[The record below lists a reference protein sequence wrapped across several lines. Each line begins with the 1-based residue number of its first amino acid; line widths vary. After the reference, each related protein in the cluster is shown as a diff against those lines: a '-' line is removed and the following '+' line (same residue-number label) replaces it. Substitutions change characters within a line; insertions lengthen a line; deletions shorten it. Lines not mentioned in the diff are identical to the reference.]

1 MFIGGERIN
10 RRSFLAEMRSLLAFM
25 DADDRARVLRFYE
38 KLFDQAGEEG
48 EGALLKKLGSPVRQV
63 LQVEKLYRDKEK
75 AEELSGAAESV
86 QEVIAAAELPAEEPA
101 APAEEEEAVPAGSDD
116 PMGFDVPDE
125 EDAVDF
131 GAEEEPADVI
141 PVQADEQPEETPESE
156 EEMAREPAEEAF
168 GETAEEAEAASAGEF
183 SSELESDAEEGVTE
197 VVAPPDEDLQ
207 AAVSDEPVETEET
220 DEEEPEA
227 EEAPKEPVG
236 AGRIVAAVF
245 VTIPVIVLVLLG
257 FALAL
262 GLGFTAMGGG
272 AVFGALGGYLSG
284 YAFGGVTAFLPDI
297 LLLAGGMLLSFCL
310 ALFFLWLGLWLAV
323 GGVRLT
329 IRTVA
334 AIYRGILKRGG
345 QTNE

>member
-1 MFIGGERIN
+1 MGVTRIN

-75 AEELSGAAESV
+75 AEELSYAAEPV
-86 QEVIAAAELPAEEPA
+86 QEAIAAVEAPAVEAAVPVEEEVIPAESA
-101 APAEEEEAVPAGSDD
+101 D

-125 EDAVDF
+125 ENAVDF
-131 GAEEEPADVI
+131 GGEEESAGEI
-141 PVQADEQPEETPESE
+141 LSQADEQLEELPESVEDNAE
-156 EEMAREPAEEAF
+156 EPVAETNGEIFAEPVETPAEESYS
-168 GETAEEAEAASAGEF
+168 AEEETE
-183 SSELESDAEEGVTE
+183 EEEGVTE
-197 VVAPPDEDLQ
+197 VVTPPDEEPEE
-207 AAVSDEPVETEET
+207 AAGEMTAETEE
-220 DEEEPEA
+220 EA
-227 EEAPKEPVG
+227 EEASETEEEPKKPVG
-236 AGRIVAAVF
+236 AGRVVAAVF
-245 VTIPVIVLVLLG
+245 VTIPVIILVLLG
-257 FALAL
+257 FAVSLS
-262 GLGFTAMGGG
+262 LGFTAMGGG

-310 ALFFLWLGLWLAV
+310 ALFFLWLGIWLAV

-329 IRTVA
+329 IRAVA

-345 QTNE
+345 RTNE